1 MESAAAAG
9 FEFALFRPAKAEDL
23 HAVQAYIRSMRPAV
37 SPHRIGGELSEK
49 ARLGKRIFQ
58 SKETGC
64 ARCHPEPLFTGL
76 GMYDVGTGV
85 EADGGDAAFDTP
97 TLVEIW
103 RTAPYLHHGKAA
115 TLREVFTTFNKN
127 DRHGKTSRLSESEL
141 GALIEY
147 LKSL

>member
-9 FEFALFRPAKAEDL
+9 FEFALFRRAKPRDL
-23 HAVQAYIRSMRPAV
+23 LAVQAYIRSMQPAV
-37 SPHRIGGELSEK
+37 SPHRIGGELSEQ
-49 ARLGKRIFQ
+49 ARLGKRIFE
-58 SKETGC
+58 SKKTGC
-64 ARCHPEPLFTGL
+64 ASCHPGPLFTGL
-76 GMYDVGTGV
+76 GMHDVGTG
-85 EADGGDAAFDTP
+85 ADAAFDTP

-115 TLREVFTTFNKN
+115 TLREVFSTFNTN